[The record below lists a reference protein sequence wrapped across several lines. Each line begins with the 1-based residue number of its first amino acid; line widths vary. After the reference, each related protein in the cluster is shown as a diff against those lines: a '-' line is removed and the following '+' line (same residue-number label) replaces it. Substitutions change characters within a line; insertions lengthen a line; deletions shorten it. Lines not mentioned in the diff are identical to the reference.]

1 MIVFIVSIGAL
12 AGLATRLGVLAAC
25 IAVITGCATVVSP
38 KPLDQVPFKERMQEE
53 VRGALIVRTAVP
65 TRDEAASIY
74 GVDLGRKGM
83 QAVWVEVKNDSGLAQ
98 WLLPSG
104 LDPSYFS
111 VAEAA
116 YAFHP
121 SADSQE
127 RLHLEEH
134 FRQLEFPNPV
144 MPGVTESGFVIVHR
158 EEAFK
163 VVDIDL
169 VARGSAE
176 SFTFIVLDPSF
187 KGDYTLVDVDKI
199 YQDDEMIDIET
210 EEALRAVIEQLPCCT
225 TNKHGDK
232 FGDPLNLV
240 LIGDNTD
247 IFTAFV
253 RRGWHGTEIL
263 WSDAVWR
270 TVKSFIQGSRYRY
283 SPVSPLYVYGRRQEI
298 ALQKARGT
306 IHERNHLRVW
316 LTPIRFQGESVW
328 IGQISRDIG
337 VKFTLKSPTISTHVI
352 DPDVDEARRYLME
365 DMAYSQALVRLGFVG
380 GVGKTSKAQPDYNL
394 VGDPWFT
401 DGRRAVMFFE
411 PRPATLADI
420 DVVEAWESPAFR
432 SESSGDEPSGSVQ

>member
-1 MIVFIVSIGAL
+1 MIIFSVSIRAL
-12 AGLATRLGVLAAC
+12 AGFASRLGVLAAC
-25 IAVITGCATVVSP
+25 IAVMAGCATAVSP

-53 VRGALIVRTAVP
+53 VRGALTVRTAVP
-65 TRDEAASIY
+65 TRDEAVSIY
-74 GVDLGRKGM
+74 GVDLGRERM

-104 LDPSYFS
+104 LDPAYFS

-144 MPGVTESGFVIVHR
+144 MPGITESGFVIVHR

-365 DMAYSQALVRLGFVG
+365 DMAYSQALVRLGLVG
-380 GVGKTSKAQPDYNL
+380 GVGKTSKTQPGYNL

>member
-127 RLHLEEH
+127 RSHLEEH

-144 MPGVTESGFVIVHR
+144 MPGATESGFVIVHR

-163 VVDIDL
+163 AVDIDL
-169 VARGSAE
+169 VARNSAE

-187 KGDYTLVDVDKI
+187 KGDYTQVEVGEL
-199 YQDDEMIDIET
+199 YHDDEMFNIQT
-210 EEALRAVIEQLPCCT
+210 EDALREVLEQLPCCT
-225 TNKHGDK
+225 TNKNGDE

-240 LIGDNTD
+240 LVGDNKD

-253 RRGWHGTEIL
+253 RRGWHGTEII

-283 SPVSPLYVYGRRQEI
+283 SPVSPLYVYGRRQEL
-298 ALQKARGT
+298 ALQKARST
-306 IHERNHLRVW
+306 IHERNHLRIW
-316 LTPIRFQGESVW
+316 LTPYVFRGESVW
-328 IGQISRDIG
+328 VGQISRDIG

-352 DPDVDEARRYLME
+352 DPDVDEARRYLVE
-365 DMAYSQALVRLGFVG
+365 NLAYSQALVRIGFVG
-380 GVGKTSKAQPDYNL
+380 GVGKTSRAQPRFNL
-394 VGDPWFT
+394 VGDPYFT
-401 DGRRAVMFFE
+401 DGLRAVMFFE
-411 PRPATLADI
+411 PRPAALDDI
-420 DVVEAWESPAFR
+420 DTVEGWESTVR
-432 SESSGDEPSGSVQ
+432 RSGSRDGKSPGSTQ